1 MNRTQAQLDAMAT
14 MLSRMRRTPTSDER
28 NQLAE
33 ARKRADGVYAA
44 LGRELPDCLPGESP
58 LAYRQRLAD
67 GLKDTSPGLRKANL
81 AGLPAGALTAVEA
94 RIYQDA
100 QTAAATGAGI
110 PPGTLRAHHY
120 EAETGHKI
128 TEYHGDPMAWM
139 SPFMSGGARL
149 RVRRPEELK

>member
-1 MNRTQAQLDAMAT
+1 MSRTDAELQMMST
-14 MLSRMRRTPTSDER
+14 MLSRMRRTPTTEER
-28 NQLAE
+28 NQLAK

-44 LGRELPDCLPGESP
+44 LGRELPDHLPGETP

-67 GLKDTSPGLRKANL
+67 GLKDQSPSLRRANL

-110 PPGTLRAHHY
+110 PRGTLRAHRY

-139 SPFMSGGARL
+139 SPFMSGGAKL
-149 RVRRPEELK
+149 RVRRPEELR

>member
-1 MNRTQAQLDAMAT
+1 MMST
-14 MLSRMRRTPTSDER
+14 MLRRMRRTPTSEER

-44 LGRELPDCLPGESP
+44 LGRELPDHLPGESP

-67 GLKDTSPGLRKANL
+67 GLKDQSAGLRRANL
-81 AGLPAGALTAVEA
+81 AGLPAGALTAIEA

-110 PPGTLRAHHY
+110 PRGTLRAHRY
-120 EAETGHKI
+120 QDTTGHNI
-128 TEYHGDPMAWM
+128 TEYYGDPAAWM
-139 SPFMSGGARL
+139 APFMGGGARL

>member
-1 MNRTQAQLDAMAT
+1 MSRTDAELQMMST
-14 MLSRMRRTPTSDER
+14 MLSRMRRTPTTEER

-44 LGRELPDCLPGESP
+44 LGRDVPDHLPGESP

-67 GLKDTSPGLRKANL
+67 GLKDTSAALWRANL
-81 AGLPAGALTAVEA
+81 AGLPEGAFVVTEQ

-100 QTAAATGAGI
+100 TAAAATGAGI
-110 PPGTLRAHHY
+110 PRGTIRPHTY
-120 EAETGHKI
+120 QDETGHKI

-139 SPFMSGGARL
+139 SPFMSGGVRL
-149 RVRRPEELK
+149 RVRRPEELR

>member
-1 MNRTQAQLDAMAT
+1 MNRTEAQLDAMAT
-14 MLSRMRRTPTSDER
+14 MLSRMRRTPTSEER

-67 GLKDTSPGLRKANL
+67 GLKDQSPGLRRANL
-81 AGLPAGALTAVEA
+81 AGLQAGALAAVEA

-100 QTAAATGAGI
+100 QHAAATGTGI
-110 PPGTLRAHHY
+110 PRGTIRAHTY
-120 EAETGHKI
+120 QDETGHKI
-128 TEYHGDPMAWM
+128 TEYYGDPLAWM

-149 RVRRPEELK
+149 RVRRPEELR

>member
-14 MLSRMRRTPTSDER
+14 MLSRMRRTPTSEER
-28 NQLAE
+28 AELSE

-44 LGRELPDCLPGESP
+44 LGRDVPDHLPGETP

-67 GLKDTSPGLRKANL
+67 GLKDQSPGLRKANL

-100 QTAAATGAGI
+100 QHAAETGAGI
-110 PPGTLRAHHY
+110 PRGTIRPHTY
-120 EAETGHKI
+120 EDATGHKV

-149 RVRRPEELK
+149 RVRRPEELR